1 MYLSTSKLSV
11 CVLGNFVFALLL
23 CFGHLLKKIFLGTLR
38 EAEVERIF
46 DKSKD
51 ALMETCLAMTI
62 FREEF
67 NTSFVVMFVSLL
79 FVKVWHWLCQD
90 RVEFIE
96 TTPATSRLAHVRIVS
111 FMVRERKA
119 RQDLFLRACAEG
131 TSTASEPPRSLIS
144 ERNCPPWIKHARPR
158 ANSSRLR

>member
-1 MYLSTSKLSV
+1 MRREQFYPAVVYLSTSKLSV
-11 CVLGNFVFALLL
+11 CVLGNFALAILL
-23 CFGHLLKKIFLGTLR
+23 CFGHLLKKIFLGSLR

-111 FMVRERKA
+111 FMVR
-119 RQDLFLRACAEG
+119 Q
-131 TSTASEPPRSLIS
+131 
-144 ERNCPPWIKHARPR
+144 RNRDCTKHFRTHPC
-158 ANSSRLR
+158 